1 MTRPEADWNRK
12 FELSG
17 GALCLDFANTVLRR
31 NQPGRTKDELENFA
45 RLVVFAQQTK
55 LLTPARAEL
64 LRNLAPSSSSAARRV
79 MLAAVTLR
87 EAIYRVFSAIAGG
100 RPVASEDVKVL
111 EKFAVEALKQRRL
124 APSGRGGHG
133 WQWKPEEGQ
142 QPEQIIWPI
151 ALSAAQLLTSDQMR
165 AVRECAADDCAW
177 LFLDESRNRSRRWC
191 DMKVCGNRQKARR
204 YYQRAQK

>member
-1 MTRPEADWNRK
+1 MTRAKAESDRK

-17 GALCLDFANTVLRR
+17 GTLCLDFANTVLRR
-31 NQPGRTKDELENFA
+31 NQPGRTQDELENYA
-45 RLVVFAQQTK
+45 RLVAFARQTK
-55 LLTPARAEL
+55 LLPPASGELQRNRAP
-64 LRNLAPSSSSAARRV
+64 ASSPAVRRV
-79 MLAAVTLR
+79 MIAAVTLR

-100 RPVASEDVKVL
+100 RPVRSSDLKVL
-111 EKFAVEALKQRRL
+111 EKFALDALKRRRL
-124 APSGRGGHG
+124 VLSSRVGYG
-133 WQWKPEEGQ
+133 WQWRPEEAQ
-142 QPEQIIWPI
+142 HPEQILWPI
-151 ALSAAQLLTSDQMR
+151 ALSAAQLLTSDQLS